1 MYTHSVSVFKIYDD
15 NNYLKTCTCM
25 DTESSP
31 GVRLIILFAG
41 GGVQG
46 IFFVILIYYVE
57 FIKF

>member
-31 GVRLIILFAG
+31 GVRWIILFAG
-41 GGVQG
+41 GGG
-46 IFFVILIYYVE
+46 PRHIFCNFNLLCE